1 MKSMFFSLSFFLFS
15 TLSFCQ
21 LKTSEKC
28 PDINVDL
35 LYGVVNGT
43 ILPTSNIALIK
54 HDLPCFTST
63 EDKGITNKCGA
74 SVSYKDKDICFYTDR
89 NYVEIGPDFKGK
101 LSIPLMGAARDA
113 IFKYLGAP
121 EIKEATW
128 EAFKTSYGILILY
141 YNKENKINKIQ
152 YSTKS
157 ASTIQLC
164 E

>member
-1 MKSMFFSLSFFLFS
+1 MKSMLFSFSFLFFSTVSFG
-15 TLSFCQ
+15 Q
-21 LKTSEKC
+21 LKISQKC

-43 ILPTSNIALIK
+43 ILPTSNIALIR

-63 EDKGITNKCGA
+63 EDKGTTNKCGA
-74 SVSYKDKDICFYTDR
+74 SVSYKDKDIYFYTDR

-101 LSIPLMGAARDA
+101 LSLPIMGAPRDA
-113 IFKYLGAP
+113 MFKWLGAP

-141 YNKENKINKIQ
+141 YNKENKVNKIQ

-157 ASTIQLC
+157 ANTIQLC